1 MAKIRTRMGDGS
13 SIELSESELK
23 QDLEDGTKRP
33 FDQKPKVMQRLHEKA
48 LANGL
53 YIRVSD
59 IGGGPGDR
67 AAFCPPL
74 VITTEEVDKMIGIL
88 QPIVA
93 SLHQTT

>member
-1 MAKIRTRMGDGS
+1 MTEICGLVLMIG
-13 SIELSESELK
+13 IEIVADK
-23 QDLEDGTKRP
+23 TTKRP

-93 SLHQTT
+93 SLHQTS